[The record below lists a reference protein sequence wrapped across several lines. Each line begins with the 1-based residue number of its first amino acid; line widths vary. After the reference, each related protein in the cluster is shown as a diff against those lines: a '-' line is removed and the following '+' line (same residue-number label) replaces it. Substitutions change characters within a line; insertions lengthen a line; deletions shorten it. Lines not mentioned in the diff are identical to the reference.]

1 MSNIKY
7 IRPTWSEYYFEV
19 MYAISKRATC
29 GRGRSGCVITKDK
42 HIISTGYVGAPIGF
56 PSCDDIGH
64 VIQEVIESDGSI
76 GEHCIRTVH
85 AEQNAICQAAKQGI
99 AVEGAEL
106 YCSMTP
112 CRTCAMLIIQCGIKK
127 VHCISHYPH
136 KDIEENTL
144 YLFNYAGIEITFEN
158 NKEQEYEQEE

>member
-1 MSNIKY
+1 MH
-7 IRPTWSEYYFEV
+7 
-19 MYAISKRATC
+19 AISKRATC

-42 HIISTGYVGAPIGF
+42 HIVSTGYVGAPIGF
-56 PSCDDIGH
+56 PSCDDVGH
-64 VIQEVIESDGSI
+64 VIQEVIESDESI

-112 CRTCAMLIIQCGIKK
+112 CRTCAMLIIQCVIKK
-127 VHCISHYPH
+127 VHCVSHYPH

-144 YLFNYAGIEITFEN
+144 YLFNYAGIEITFESD
-158 NKEQEYEQEE
+158 KEQEYEQEE

>member
-1 MSNIKY
+1 MGNIKY
-7 IRPTWSEYYFEV
+7 IRPTWNEYYFEV

-29 GRGRSGCVITKDK
+29 GRGRSGCVITKNK
-42 HIISTGYVGAPIGF
+42 HIISAGYVGAPIGF

-144 YLFNYAGIEITFEN
+144 YLFKYAGIEITFEN
-158 NKEQEYEQEE
+158 DKEQEYEQEE